1 MHIRHGEA
9 DLYKEV
15 RIGNKIHFK
24 PVDEFISLKLD
35 QNGEEENGD
44 QRTRK
49 LDKKEEIDEGIV
61 NKIDKKE
68 KEKK

>member
-15 RIGNKIHFK
+15 RIGSKIHFK

-44 QRTRK
+44 QRIRK
-49 LDKKEEIDEGIV
+49 LGRKDEDEKDIVEEKDI
-61 NKIDKKE
+61 K
-68 KEKK
+68 

>member
-35 QNGEEENGD
+35 QNDEEENGD
-44 QRTRK
+44 QRIRK
-49 LDKKEEIDEGIV
+49 LDRKEEQEEEEKDIV
-61 NKIDKKE
+61 NKKDKK
-68 KEKK
+68 